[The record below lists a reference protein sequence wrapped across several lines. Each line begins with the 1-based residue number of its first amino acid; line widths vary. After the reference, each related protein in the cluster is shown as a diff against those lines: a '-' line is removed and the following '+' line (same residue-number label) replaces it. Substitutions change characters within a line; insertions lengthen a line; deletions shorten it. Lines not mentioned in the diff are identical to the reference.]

1 MASVERLVA
10 RLTGNREKILRY
22 VWIPQLSVGLFLL
35 GLAYFQL
42 VPIKISAQFFS
53 LLLQLH
59 AKVNCCTVKIRI
71 HYPSPGN
78 IAARGTC
85 CLLRALSQQNL
96 WNKEQQKQDF
106 AHDFLLRGTF

>member
-42 VPIKISAQFFS
+42 VPIKISAQLFS
-53 LLLQLH
+53 LLVSAPSGSKSLHRKNPYLPPIARKHRRSRDVLPLESSVPAKLQEQRA
-59 AKVNCCTVKIRI
+59 AKTKLC
-71 HYPSPGN
+71 
-78 IAARGTC
+78 A
-85 CLLRALSQQNL
+85 
-96 WNKEQQKQDF
+96 
-106 AHDFLLRGTF
+106 